1 MADLNSKENHS
12 YNFRIN
18 ADSTQAMEDLSALE
32 EQIAKVQKR
41 IDDLNKSKTKLTKV
55 PVIDPTTGE
64 PQKYTS
70 GRNKGKP
77 MTMNRRGATDPEI
90 GSKMSEM
97 YYELNKALGAV
108 TKVNATLR
116 RDKDGAIL
124 KGDKSTAVKAESQIR
139 QLTDNAQKLND
150 EVMKQYRR
158 LQDVVD
164 GEGVTLGN
172 KGGLSNANHLSQG
185 TSEAKTTLA
194 LIKNLREEVVG
205 TFNATERIANRALGT
220 GQINAAQASLYSSNL
235 RKIASPDGEF
245 QTTHRDNTVRWKAV
259 AESGLADA
267 ERAIKEFELLIEKAN
282 ARIEKKGITEQK
294 KLQIE
299 DEIANYKSSL
309 AAKRQDRAAY
319 KTAVETAQE
328 VYTSLEESPEL
339 IKNKDLEVQRAEITK
354 VEDRNTAKGRA
365 TERAFAIAAA
375 TQMAIAYQLKKAFN
389 GGTSVWE
396 GMQDSSISIGNRTGS
411 YDYRGIR
418 QSAQRSGLPYGYDGK
433 TMLGFQDSILS
444 SLGTRTPDEIMG
456 MSDSLAAF
464 TKTSGVSQDT
474 SSSLMQSIYR
484 SGGASTA
491 IDSKY
496 IQDAIIGGIK
506 ASGMQGREEEQ
517 IKALN
522 GILEAQY
529 SGRSA
534 TNEEINSTLAM
545 ASMFSKEGGEAF
557 QGANLQNFM
566 ASMSQAIKGS
576 SMYSTQGL
584 LLGSTTDPRYQ
595 GENGAYNFA
604 TQREKGFNAENASGI
619 IDRAMQIGGDAKDA
633 AYIINQ
639 AFPTGVGTEDLAKL
653 IEKMQTEGLKL
664 DAETLKKY
672 QDASSTS
679 GSDTTNKATEA
690 YQDSSDYAKDLKE
703 LTQEMVNLNAAD
715 NDATKALNE
724 TLGKLNETLSKS
736 TGGSIASAVV
746 TGVVSGLM
754 TSVPTILAGS
764 YGTQIIRKFTTAKWA
779 GAGVDAVTGSVPG
792 VVTKASK
799 ITKAKGL
806 FGKAKSGI
814 SGMLKGSGDDIAES
828 VIKTSGDDVAKSL
841 FSNLGD
847 DFLGL
852 LGKGG
857 KLFGAGAKGIS
868 KAMPFIGA
876 GLSALNIVNAE
887 DKGNQIAKEGLG
899 WGGAAAGAAIGTA
912 IMPGIGT
919 IIGGGIGAIGGSL
932 AGESGLGDWL
942 GEKVNGVGSWIKDL
956 FNGDS
961 TKDSEDKSNTT
972 AKTLTEK
979 QREANNSDEATNLS
993 KQETLLGKIQ
1003 TLLDQAKAQNGII
1016 GVSSSTLGTGSSGG
1030 GTVANM
1036 SYTGSGEYWTNTDIK
1051 QHDLAVTSNTL
1062 TADQLNE
1069 WINSNASES
1078 SEMYGMGQAFL
1089 DAGTQSGLDPRYLV
1103 GHAALETGWG
1113 SEGYAKDGNFY
1124 GIGAFDSNPDNALK
1138 YGNASSATG
1147 IIEGAKWIAQNYY
1160 SQGQTTL
1167 DSMRNNGGTHEY
1179 ATDPNWDEKIASI
1192 MKGAE
1197 SYTKPSN
1204 TLNTTV
1210 NLNYT
1215 GTGNSTTDAA
1225 NIANKVSTAIPTAY
1239 LQNLTRQA

>member
-1 MADLNSKENHS
+1 
-12 YNFRIN
+12 
-18 ADSTQAMEDLSALE
+18 MEDLSALE

-164 GEGVTLGN
+164 VEGVTLGN

-194 LIKNLREEVVG
+194 LIKGLKEEVVG

-474 SSSLMQSIYR
+474 SSALMQSIYR

-491 IDSKY
+491 MDSKY

-604 TQREKGFNAENASGI
+604 VQREKGFNAENASGI
-619 IDRAMQIGGDAKDA
+619 IDKAMQIGGDAKDA

-672 QDASSTS
+672 QDASATT

-715 NDATKALNE
+715 NAATEALNE

-764 YGTQIIRKFTTAKWA
+764 YGTQIIRKFTTSKWA

-942 GEKVNGVGSWIKDL
+942 GEKVNGVGSWVKGL
-956 FNGDS
+956 FDGDS
-961 TKDSEDKSNTT
+961 TKDTDDKSTAT

-993 KQETLLGKIQ
+993 KQETQLGKMQ
-1003 TLLDQAKAQNGII
+1003 SLLDQAKNQNGII
-1016 GVSSSTLGTGSSGG
+1016 GTMPTSTGSINTSTSGG

-1069 WINSNASES
+1069 WINSNTGEGST
-1078 SEMYGMGQAFL
+1078 MRGMGQAFL
-1089 DAGTQSGLDPRYLV
+1089 DAGAQSGLDPRYLV

-1113 SEGYAKDGNFY
+1113 TSQYSQAGNFY

-1138 YGNASSATG
+1138 YGNASASTG
-1147 IIEGAKWIAQNYY
+1147 IIEGAKWIAENYY

-1167 DSMRNNGGTHEY
+1167 DSMRNNGGVHEY

-1239 LQNLTRQA
+1239 LQNFTRQA

>member
-1 MADLNSKENHS
+1 
-12 YNFRIN
+12 
-18 ADSTQAMEDLSALE
+18 MEDLSALE

-41 IDDLNKSKTKLTKV
+41 IDDLNKSKTKLIKV

-77 MTMNRRGATDPEI
+77 MTMNRRSIVDPNI
-90 GSKMSEM
+90 GDSISGL
-97 YYELNKALGAV
+97 YHDQNKALGSGAKLI
-108 TKVNATLR
+108 TTLR
-116 RDKDGAIL
+116 RDKDRAIL
-124 KGDKSTAVKAESQIR
+124 KGDRASAVQAEKHIEQITENLGKLSNETTKHFYKIQDLVDYAGVPLGNRGKVTNANNLNAGVSDADSVLRLVR
-139 QLTDNAQKLND
+139 QLN
-150 EVMKQYRR
+150 
-158 LQDVVD
+158 
-164 GEGVTLGN
+164 
-172 KGGLSNANHLSQG
+172 
-185 TSEAKTTLA
+185 
-194 LIKNLREEVVG
+194 EEIVG
-205 TFNATERIANRALGT
+205 TFEGTKRIGTRALGT
-220 GQINAAQASLYSSNL
+220 GQINAGQASLYETGL
-235 RKIASPDGEF
+235 RKIASPTGKF
-245 QTTHRDNTVRWKAV
+245 QTTYKEDTVHWKAV

-267 ERAIKEFELLIEKAN
+267 EQAIERFEALIEKA
-282 ARIEKKGITEQK
+282 EKRLERKGISEQK
-294 KLQIE
+294 KVEINA
-299 DEIANYKSSL
+299 EIADYKRAL
-309 AAKRQDRAAY
+309 KGKRSDKSDYATAIDIAQQAY
-319 KTAVETAQE
+319 S
-328 VYTSLEESPEL
+328 SLEEQPEL
-339 IKNKDLEVQRAEITK
+339 IKNLDLEVQRAEITK
-354 VEDRNTAKGRA
+354 VEDHNTAKGRA
-365 TERAFAIAAA
+365 TERAFSIAAS
-375 TQMAIAYQLKKAFN
+375 TQMAIAYQLKKAFS

-418 QSAQRSGLPYGYDGK
+418 KSAQRSGLPYGYDGK

-484 SGGASTA
+484 SGGASSA
-491 IDSKY
+491 MDSKY

-576 SMYSTQGL
+576 SMYSAQGI

-595 GENGAYNFA
+595 GLNGGYNYMV
-604 TQREKGFNAENASGI
+604 QKEKGFDAENAKTI
-619 IDRAMQIGGDAKDA
+619 IDNALSPSMSGGDPKNA
-633 AYIINQ
+633 AFAINQ
-639 AFPTGVGTEDLAKL
+639 LFPSGVGTEDLANL
-653 IEKMQTEGLKL
+653 IEKYKNGEITL
-664 DAETLKKY
+664 DAETLKQY
-672 QDASSTS
+672 QNTTASD
-679 GSDTTNKATEA
+679 GSAKTDEAANA
-690 YQDSSDYAKDLKE
+690 YQESSDYAKDLRE
-703 LTQEMVNLNAAD
+703 LTEQMVQLNAAD
-715 NDATKALNE
+715 NNVTEALNK
-724 TLGKLNETLSKS
+724 TLGELNETLSKS
-736 TGGSIASAVV
+736 TTGSMASVAIGGIV
-746 TGVVSGLM
+746 TGL
-754 TSVPTILAGS
+754 TTAI
-764 YGTQIIRKFTTAKWA
+764 GTALGGAFGTPLIRKFTTSKWA
-779 GAGVDAVTGSVPG
+779 GAGVDAVTGSIPN
-792 VVTKASK
+792 VVTKTSK

-814 SGMLKGSGDDIAES
+814 SGMFKGSGDDIAES
-828 VIKTSGDDVAKSL
+828 VVKNSGDDMLKSMAKYAGDDVAKV
-841 FSNLGD
+841 LGKAGG
-847 DFLGL
+847 FLG
-852 LGKGG
+852 
-857 KLFGAGAKGIS
+857 
-868 KAMPFIGA
+868 KAVKIAPVIGA
-876 GLSALNIVNAE
+876 AMSMSNIVNAE

-919 IIGGGIGAIGGSL
+919 VIGGGIGAIGGSL

-942 GEKVNGVGSWIKDL
+942 GEKVNGVGSWVKDL
-956 FNGDS
+956 FDGDS
-961 TKDSEDKSNTT
+961 TKSTDDKSTAT

-979 QREANNSDEATNLS
+979 QREANNTTEAVNLS
-993 KQETLLGKIQ
+993 NQETQLGKMQ
-1003 TLLDQAKAQNGII
+1003 SLLDQAKNQNGII
-1016 GVSSSTLGTGSSGG
+1016 GTMPTSTGSINTSTSGG

-1069 WINSNASES
+1069 WINSNTGEGST
-1078 SEMYGMGQAFL
+1078 MRGMGQAFL
-1089 DAGTQSGLDPRYLV
+1089 DAGAQSGLDPRYLV

-1113 SEGYAKDGNFY
+1113 TSQYSQAGNFY

-1147 IIEGAKWIAQNYY
+1147 IIEGAKWIAENYY

-1167 DSMRNNGGTHEY
+1167 DSMRNNGGVHEY